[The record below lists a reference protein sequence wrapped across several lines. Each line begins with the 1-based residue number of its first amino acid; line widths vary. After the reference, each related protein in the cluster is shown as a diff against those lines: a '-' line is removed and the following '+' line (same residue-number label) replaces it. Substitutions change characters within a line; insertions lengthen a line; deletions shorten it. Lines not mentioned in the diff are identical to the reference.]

1 MEILVLGATGSLG
14 RSLVPQL
21 TSRGHSVRAGSRTD
35 RSAENA
41 ENVTWVTV
49 DRETGEGL
57 MQAIADADAV
67 IDAANVRSGRRS
79 VLDAVLVDGTAR
91 VLDACHAVGDVH
103 YVGISIVGIDDIPY
117 VYYKAKV
124 RQEQVIEAAPGPI
137 SLLRATQFHE
147 LVDQLL
153 TTAAKLPVMPLP
165 VATKVQPIDSADVAS
180 RLADVAE
187 GRPAGRLADIGG
199 PRVETPGELA
209 EQWST
214 ARGRHKKVVRM
225 PLPGRTG
232 RALAAGALCA
242 PAHAVPGRTFAQ
254 WLASAEAER

>member
-14 RSLVPQL
+14 SGLVREL
-21 TSRGHSVRAGSRTD
+21 TRRGSTVRAGSRTD
-35 RSAENA
+35 RSSENT
-41 ENVTWVTV
+41 ENVTWVTG

-57 MQAIADADAV
+57 MRAIADADAV

-103 YVGISIVGIDDIPY
+103 YVGISIVGIDDVPSA
-117 VYYKAKV
+117 YYRAKV
-124 RQEQVIEAAPGPI
+124 RQEQVVKAAPGPI

-147 LVDQLL
+147 LVDQVL
-153 TTAAKLPVMPLP
+153 TIAAKLPVMPLP
-165 VATKVQPIDSADVAS
+165 VATRVQPIDCADVAS

-199 PRVETPGELA
+199 PRVETLGELA
-209 EQWST
+209 EQWMT
-214 ARGRHKKVVRM
+214 ARSRRRKVLRLPV
-225 PLPGRTG
+225 PGRTG
-232 RALAAGALCA
+232 RALAAGVLCA

-254 WLASAEAER
+254 WLAEESGH